1 MRRTDGRAPHA
12 KFELRVSEDD
22 ADVAYLRLPSHPG
35 TIPCKMSKSVRLR
48 DLIGSYEGPDVV
60 LDFDLRGVLVGIEIL
75 A

>member
-1 MRRTDGRAPHA
+1 MSESSSKGNDGR
-12 KFELRVSEDD
+12 FELRVSEDD

-35 TIPCKMSKSVRLR
+35 TTPCKMSKSVRLC
-48 DLIGSYEGPDVV
+48 DLIGNYEGPDVV